1 MNSPELWLPSQDQG
15 IQYSSMKE
23 QEAAHKVPLLVEN
36 LQAVDSYQ
44 EVQEVSFLQCV
55 VSGRIPLLRWTAPH
69 LPRCEEH
76 FGDSVGESCGVGS
89 WAQRIKQQTYGVQVQ
104 RKAESSIRRHRR
116 CKGVHRDM
124 SNGG

>member
-44 EVQEVSFLQCV
+44 EV
-55 VSGRIPLLRWTAPH
+55 RK
-69 LPRCEEH
+69 
-76 FGDSVGESCGVGS
+76 SVFSSVWSLVGYLCYGGQHHTYLDVKNILGTQWESHV
-89 WAQRIKQQTYGVQVQ
+89 
-104 RKAESSIRRHRR
+104 
-116 CKGVHRDM
+116 D
-124 SNGG
+124 